1 MKGKDFCYK
10 IACVSGF
17 VCVLVSQQSLIHI
30 FYCCYLCIFIW
41 VFFGLDRNNCVIQNK
56 YFFSVSGFN

>member
-1 MKGKDFCYK
+1 MKGEDFYYK

-17 VCVLVSQQSLIHI
+17 VFVLVSQQSLIHI
-30 FYCCYLCIFIW
+30 FIVVINVFLFG
-41 VFFGLDRNNCVIQNK
+41 FFGLDRNNCVIQNK